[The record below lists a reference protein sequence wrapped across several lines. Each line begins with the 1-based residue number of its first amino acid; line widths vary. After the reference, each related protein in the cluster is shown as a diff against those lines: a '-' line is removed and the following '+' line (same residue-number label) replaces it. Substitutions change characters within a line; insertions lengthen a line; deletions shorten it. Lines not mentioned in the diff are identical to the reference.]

1 MQLFFFDTS
10 PIAKL
15 ELSFRSMFV
24 RVKYSLKRYWL
35 LLYLPAASVSHQEI
49 TPSGHLYYVLD
60 PSEKS
65 PQRKNSDSPPRL
77 PPARSPSYSASP
89 PPLPNHHTPSNS
101 AKSSPAHQSN
111 DSTHDDDI
119 VGTRS
124 SRLQSS
130 PVMTS
135 RPKSHSHSLI
145 GRSKGGQGDV
155 SPAKKGSSLG
165 RIKS

>member
-1 MQLFFFDTS
+1 
-10 PIAKL
+10 
-15 ELSFRSMFV
+15 MFV
-24 RVKYSLKRYWL
+24 RVKYSDTGYCSIFQLLPSPTKRSLQVDIY
-35 LLYLPAASVSHQEI
+35 
-49 TPSGHLYYVLD
+49 

-65 PQRKNSDSPPRL
+65 PQRKNSESPPRL
-77 PPARSPSYSASP
+77 PPACSPSYSASP

-111 DSTHDDDI
+111 DSTHDDDV

-124 SRLQSS
+124 SRLHSS

-135 RPKSHSHSLI
+135 RPKAHSHSLT
-145 GRSKGGQGDV
+145 GRSKGGQGDG

-165 RIKS
+165 RIKL

>member
-1 MQLFFFDTS
+1 M
-10 PIAKL
+10 
-15 ELSFRSMFV
+15 
-24 RVKYSLKRYWL
+24 YSLKRYWL

-65 PQRKNSDSPPRL
+65 PQRKNSESPPRL
-77 PPARSPSYSASP
+77 PPARSPSYSASL
-89 PPLPNHHTPSNS
+89 PPLLNHHTPSNS

-111 DSTHDDDI
+111 DSTHDDDV
-119 VGTRS
+119 VGTRC
-124 SRLQSS
+124 SRLHSS

-135 RPKSHSHSLI
+135 RPKAHSHRVTVS
-145 GRSKGGQGDV
+145 GQGDS

-165 RIKS
+165 RIY